1 VQASDDLA
9 ESRAMG
15 GVLQFYQGFIS
26 PVVRNGIP
34 LLAILSP
41 WQLARAGRRDRAV
54 APALAG

>member
-15 GVLQFYQGFIS
+15 GALQFYQGF
-26 PVVRNGIP
+26 
-34 LLAILSP
+34 
-41 WQLARAGRRDRAV
+41 RDRAV